1 MSSDDIKIH
10 DPTSRE
16 KEKQQYPERD
26 LENVLEG
33 HNFKDWDQFL
43 NYLRKEGDK
52 ARGVTPGELKQMVD
66 DFSRA
71 KEQGKSFTNDP
82 HQLYELAH
90 SS

>member
-10 DPTSRE
+10 DPASRE

-33 HNFKDWDQFL
+33 HQFQNWDQFL
-43 NYLRKEGDK
+43 NYLREEGDK
-52 ARGVTPGELKQMVD
+52 ARGVTPGELKQMVE

-71 KEQGKSFTNDP
+71 KERGKPFTNDP